1 MACTENNSDL
11 EQMTQD
17 ELLRELQRLEFCSRH
32 KFNMN
37 RIRRVKE
44 LIIEKSKGCRNG

>member
-17 ELLRELQRLEFCSRH
+17 ELLCELQRLEFCSRR
-32 KFNMN
+32 KFNMG
-37 RIRRVKE
+37 RIKRVKE
-44 LIIEKSKGCRNG
+44 LLIQRSHGL